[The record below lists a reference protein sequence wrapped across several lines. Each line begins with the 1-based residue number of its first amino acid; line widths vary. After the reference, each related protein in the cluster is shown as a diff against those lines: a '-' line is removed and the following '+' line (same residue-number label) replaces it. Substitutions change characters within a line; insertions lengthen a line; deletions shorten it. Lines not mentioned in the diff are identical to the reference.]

1 MINWQIWQIN
11 KLIQSLN
18 AIRAIRLF
26 LKVKL
31 ALVIF
36 AFVG

>member
-1 MINWQIWQIN
+1 MIFNYIIIIKYQIWQIN

-26 LKVKL
+26 KL
-31 ALVIF
+31 N
-36 AFVG
+36 